1 MQEEQRLR
9 ELEETGCAANK
20 IYDDSLNAYQS
31 ANEKRIAAE
40 EAYQQASRDL
50 YHTDY
55 YSGDMAGK
63 QEALR
68 QAKQALD
75 EAKEQEQKAAEDF
88 ESAAQ
93 AAQEA
98 ADQVEEQKQKLRDSA
113 YKDTTYVVHTAR
125 IECTC
130 GLRESYLV
138 LGDTHGVKTRQCP
151 QMTVKDCVLN
161 ENIINFGGCHSMENP
176 STREAAEHAAQ
187 AARDAIEAKRAD
199 MKWYQKGLDAIAN
212 IFVKDTEIDAADSLI
227 EQCVGECIA
236 QFPSNASWIRGHSKV
251 SINGEQVLLRRCS
264 RMCNYGGRITILM
277 SGQPG

>member
-1 MQEEQRLR
+1 MEEEQRLW
-9 ELEETGCAANK
+9 ELEEVQAAANQVFS
-20 IYDDSLNAYQS
+20 DAFDAYETAS
-31 ANEKRIAAE
+31 EKLMAAE

-50 YHTDY
+50 INTDY
-55 YSGDMAGK
+55 NSKAMAEK
-63 QEALR
+63 QEALW

-75 EAKEQEQKAAEDF
+75 DAKSEAEGAAEDY
-88 ESAAQ
+88 EKSAK

-98 ADQVEEQKQKLRDSA
+98 AEQVEEQKQKLRDSA
-113 YKDTTYVVHTAR
+113 YKDTTCVVHTAR

-138 LGDTHGVKTRQCP
+138 LENTHGVKTRQCP

-161 ENIINFGGCHSMENP
+161 ENIINFGGCYSKENP
-176 STREAAEHAAQ
+176 STQEAAELAAQ
-187 AARDAIEAKRAD
+187 AAGDAIEAKREG
-199 MKWYQKGLDAIAN
+199 MNWFQKGLDAIAN
-212 IFVKDTEIDAADSLI
+212 CFVKDTEIDAADSLM

-251 SINGEQVLLRRCS
+251 SINGEQILLRRCS

-277 SGQPG
+277 SGQPE